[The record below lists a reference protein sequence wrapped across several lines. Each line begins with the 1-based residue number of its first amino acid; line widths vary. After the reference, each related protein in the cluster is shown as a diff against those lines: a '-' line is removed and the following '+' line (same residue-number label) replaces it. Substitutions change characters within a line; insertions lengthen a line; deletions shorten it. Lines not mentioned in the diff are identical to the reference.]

1 MKSPDELALAA
12 ELRALRPAPR
22 PEFVSELDA
31 RAAAG
36 FPRKR
41 RGGALGER
49 LSAAASHL
57 RISPR
62 RLLAPAGGL
71 AVASILVATVVVLNS
86 DHANVDSGPVGNRS
100 EQLSGSRGS
109 AGGAKAETS
118 GAPADHGSV
127 MFSEEPPVVPGHKG
141 AAAPAAS
148 SGGGEAAESLSSG
161 TSRPETGP
169 YASQAAHRDVERS
182 AEMVLGTDPA
192 DVRRAAGKV
201 FEAVHAYDGIVLES
215 SIEDGGEGEAG
226 ASFELLI
233 PSAKLGDA
241 LASFSSIAEVRS
253 RQESTADVTAKT
265 VGLGERLQDSRATID
280 GLLEQLATADTDG
293 ERAAAEAELHS
304 ERLRAAALRANLA
317 DLQRRANL
325 SQVSL
330 KIESGEEGAAA
341 PDKGGS
347 WGIGDALGDAGHIL
361 EVAAGVT
368 LIGLAILAPFALL
381 ALLAWLTRRGGV
393 RRARERALS

>member
-12 ELRALRPAPR
+12 ELRAVRPTPR
-22 PEFVSELDA
+22 PEFASELDA

-36 FPRKR
+36 FPR
-41 RGGALGER
+41 RGADALGARVSGAFGR
-49 LSAAASHL
+49 LGGRL
-57 RISPR
+57 NVSPR
-62 RLLAPAGGL
+62 RLLLPAGGL
-71 AVASILVATVVVLNS
+71 AMAAILVATVVIVNS
-86 DHANVDSGPVGNRS
+86 GGGASTVDGNTGGDTLS
-100 EQLSGSRGS
+100 NLDPLPDGAQEPSAGAGEASGS
-109 AGGAKAETS
+109 
-118 GAPADHGSV
+118 
-127 MFSEEPPVVPGHKG
+127 
-141 AAAPAAS
+141 AAAPSSSAAEAEAAS
-148 SGGGEAAESLSSG
+148 TEAMSGRLTKPAS
-161 TSRPETGP
+161 GP
-169 YASQAAHRDVERS
+169 YASQADHRDVERS
-182 AEMVLGTDPA
+182 AEMVLATDPA
-192 DVRRAAGKV
+192 NVRRAAGKV
-201 FEAVHAYDGIVLES
+201 FESVHAYDGIVLES

-226 ASFELLI
+226 ASFALLI

-265 VGLGERLQDSRATID
+265 VGLGERLQDSRATIS
-280 GLLEQLATADTDG
+280 GLLDQLADADTDG

-317 DLQRRANL
+317 DLERRANL

-330 KIESGEEGAAA
+330 KIESGEEGAAPA
-341 PDKGGS
+341 DEGGS
-347 WGIGDALGDAGHIL
+347 WGVGEALGDAGHIL
-361 EVAAGVT
+361 EVAAGVA

>member
-12 ELRALRPAPR
+12 ELRALRPTPR
-22 PEFVSELDA
+22 PEFATELDT

-36 FPRKR
+36 FPSKR

-49 LSAAASHL
+49 LSAATSRL
-57 RISPR
+57 LISPR

-71 AVASILVATVVVLNS
+71 AVASILVATVIVVSNEG
-86 DHANVDSGPVGNRS
+86 DSAQGPIGIDSRDTGGAAQAPAHGPVQFS
-100 EQLSGSRGS
+100 EESTVVPGPHKAGGGESAAAGSS
-109 AGGAKAETS
+109 AGGFE
-118 GAPADHGSV
+118 
-127 MFSEEPPVVPGHKG
+127 
-141 AAAPAAS
+141 AS
-148 SGGGEAAESLSSG
+148 AQAGGNV
-161 TSRPETGP
+161 RPETGP
-169 YASQAAHRDVERS
+169 YASQADDRDVERS

-201 FEAVHAYDGIVLES
+201 FESVHAYDGIVLES
-215 SIEDGGEGEAG
+215 AIEDGGEGEAG

-265 VGLGERLQDSRATID
+265 VGLGERLQDSRATIA
-280 GLLEQLATADTDG
+280 GLLEQLADADTDG
-293 ERAAAEAELHS
+293 ERAAAEAELHG

-317 DLQRRANL
+317 DLERRANL
-325 SQVSL
+325 SQVTL
-330 KIESGEEGAAA
+330 KIESGEEGVA
-341 PDKGGS
+341 PAGEGGS
-347 WGIGDALGDAGHIL
+347 WGVGDAGHIL
-361 EVAAGVT
+361 EVAAGVA